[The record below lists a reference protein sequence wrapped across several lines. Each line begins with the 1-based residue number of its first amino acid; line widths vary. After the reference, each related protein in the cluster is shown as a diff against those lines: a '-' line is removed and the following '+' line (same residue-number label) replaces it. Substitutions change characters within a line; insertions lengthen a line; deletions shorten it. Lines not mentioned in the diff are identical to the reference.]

1 MATTTTQTN
10 YNNNFDIAKFFEV
23 VKDAPAGTRLYLAQV
38 LLDNASQMMNR
49 QQRELRSQVEDLVDE
64 LQTVRDARKKYY
76 DQLERSTNVKG

>member
-38 LLDNASQMMNR
+38 LLDNASNMMNR
-49 QQRELRSQVEDLVDE
+49 QQRELRSQVEDLVEE

-76 DQLERSTNVKG
+76 EQLERSTNVKG

>member
-10 YNNNFDIAKFFEV
+10 YNNNFDIAKFFDV

-38 LLDNASQMMNR
+38 LLDNASNMMNR

-76 DQLERSTNVKG
+76 EQLERSTNVKG

>member
-38 LLDNASQMMNR
+38 LLDNAREMMNLR
-49 QQRELRSQVEDLVDE
+49 QKDLRSQLEDLIAEVE
-64 LQTVRDARKKYY
+64 SVRETRKKYY
-76 DQLERSTNVKG
+76 EQLERSTNVKG